1 MRASGKRD
9 RAAIAETKDAANAAE
24 IEATSGLELLT
35 ELELNNK
42 LIREAYAVSKRRE
55 YVQHLIGDVDMS
67 ILDTETS
74 KENAFQAYTRVLEHI
89 KQAGLK

>member
-1 MRASGKRD
+1 M
-9 RAAIAETKDAANAAE
+9 
-24 IEATSGLELLT
+24 T

-55 YVQHLIGDVDMS
+55 YVQHLIGDVDMG

>member
-1 MRASGKRD
+1 M
-9 RAAIAETKDAANAAE
+9 
-24 IEATSGLELLT
+24 T